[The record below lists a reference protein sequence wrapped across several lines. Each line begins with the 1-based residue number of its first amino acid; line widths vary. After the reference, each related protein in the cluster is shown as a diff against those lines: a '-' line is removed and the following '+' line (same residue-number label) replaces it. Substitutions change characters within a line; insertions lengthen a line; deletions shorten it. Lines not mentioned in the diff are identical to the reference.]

1 MGKKKEEAINEL
13 RETIDQLK
21 DIVKE
26 GAEKQLEIAKKAIT
40 KKYGDVVSTL
50 EQHGDMH
57 IPTISTG
64 CLSLDSALGCG
75 GMGFG
80 RIYEIYG
87 PNSGGKSSLA
97 VNVVIQAQRRGLRAC
112 YIDAEHAVDPK
123 LFRNYGV
130 NTKELEIVQGY
141 DGEENLDILER
152 LVKTGAFS
160 VAVIDS
166 VSALLP
172 RVEAEADIDEQQMG
186 LQAKLMSKALRKIT
200 PIANQTQ
207 TLLIFI
213 NQLRHKIGGYG
224 NPEVT
229 TGGEGLAFY
238 ATGRISVRGPEA
250 KSRRL
255 VDTTN
260 GEVYGHT
267 TEFEI
272 IKNKLAAPFKKA
284 NVNLI
289 YGKGY
294 DAHWEILDLAA
305 STGVLDKSGAWYKY
319 DGDNIAQG
327 ERNAVA
333 FLKEDAN
340 KDFYKKIREEVI
352 NRIGL
357 KEIYER
363 HSQQGPI
370 YS

>member
-1 MGKKKEEAINEL
+1 MPTKKDKEVKVKKVEEGKNDIKKEATSGNLDLAI
-13 RETIDQLK
+13 
-21 DIVKE
+21 
-26 GAEKQLEIAKKAIT
+26 KAIT
-40 KKYGDVVSTL
+40 KKYGDVISTL
-50 EQHGDMH
+50 EKHGDMH

-64 CLSLDSALGCG
+64 CLSLDIALGCG
-75 GMGFG
+75 GMGLG

-87 PNSGGKSSLA
+87 PNSGGKSTLA
-97 VNVVIQAQRRGLRAC
+97 VNVVIQAQRRGLKAC

-130 NTKELEIVQGY
+130 NTKELDIVQGY
-141 DGEENLDILER
+141 NGEENLDILER
-152 LVKTGAFS
+152 LVKTGVYS

-172 RVEAEADIDEQQMG
+172 RIEAEADIDENQMA
-186 LQAKLMSKALRKIT
+186 LQARLMSKALRKIT

-224 NPEVT
+224 NPEIT
-229 TGGEGLAFY
+229 SGGEGLAFY
-238 ATGRISVRGPEA
+238 ATGRISVRGPESKA
-250 KSRRL
+250 RRL
-255 VDTTN
+255 VDAVD

-272 IKNKLAAPFKKA
+272 VKNKLAAPFKKS
-284 NVNLI
+284 NINLI

-294 DAHWEILDLAA
+294 DSYWE
-305 STGVLDKSGAWYKY
+305 VLNMATSLGIIDKYGTWYRY
-319 DGDNIAQG
+319 EGNNIAQG
-327 ERNAVA
+327 ELNVVS
-333 FLKEDAN
+333 FLKEESN
-340 KDFYKKIREEVI
+340 KEFYKKIREEVI
-352 NRIGL
+352 SQIGL
-357 KEIYER
+357 REIYEL

>member
-1 MGKKKEEAINEL
+1 MAKKKEETTDSKE
-13 RETIDQLK
+13 DV
-21 DIVKE
+21 VKE
-26 GAEKQLEIAKKAIT
+26 SAEKQLEIAKRAII

-57 IPTISTG
+57 IPSISTG
-64 CLSLDSALGCG
+64 CLSLDIALGCG
-75 GMGFG
+75 GMGLG

-87 PNSGGKSSLA
+87 PNSGGKSTLA
-97 VNVVIQAQRRGLRAC
+97 VNVVIQAQRRGLKTC

-123 LFRNYGV
+123 LFRSYGV
-130 NTKELEIVQGY
+130 DTKELEIVQGY

-152 LVKTGAFS
+152 FVKTGAFS
-160 VAVIDS
+160 VVVIDS

-172 RVEAEADIDEQQMG
+172 RVEAEADMDENQMA
-186 LQAKLMSKALRKIT
+186 LQARLMSKALRKIT

-229 TGGEGLAFY
+229 SGGEALAFY
-238 ATGRISVRGPEA
+238 ATGRVSVRGPESKA
-250 KSRRL
+250 RRL
-255 VDTTN
+255 VDGTS

-284 NVNLI
+284 EVKLI

-294 DAHWEILDLAA
+294 DAQWEVLDMATSL
-305 STGVLDKSGAWYKY
+305 GILDKSGAWYKY
-319 DGDNIAQG
+319 EGNNIAQG
-327 ERNAVA
+327 ELNAVA
-333 FLKEDAN
+333 FLKDDAN
-340 KDFYKKIREEVI
+340 SDFYKKIREEVI

-357 KEIYER
+357 KEVYER